1 MHIQQKDSESTT
13 QTNNQVSSKTKKETS
28 HKKTKSTIQAK
39 GSGSL
44 QPIQSKQGKKPP
56 IQAKGFNGKPLHP
69 IQRKGKSKTNGLPD
83 QLRTNMEQMGGVDL
97 SDVIVQKNSDKP
109 AQLKAEAY
117 AQGSNIHLA
126 PGKEQHLPHE
136 AWHVVQQK
144 QGRVQPTIQAKNGA
158 NINDNPALEKEAD
171 VMGAKAN
178 QGNVDI
184 TSSSLET
191 TSSASSAAPVVQR
204 YAFINKNQVTAS
216 EADFSAEMNTMMK
229 DDLVRNYISKDEF
242 KEHAAGNTDY
252 LGNLNA
258 RKPGLWLRFN
268 NAGMN
273 ILGEN
278 HTKVTLEQVMPAVG
292 STSFI
297 YEPFSADDLSNLPN
311 TKSSYETEN
320 SDRFTSMGI
329 QEEDNKQKYGGESL
343 FPKIGYAMVLALPYF
358 KKQKA
363 MSQLESNGYV
373 GQPIQRYLKI
383 SWAYAKDLS
392 TKQKVPQ
399 VLRPKEA
406 ILANAYDAHT
416 ALLNDFITELQ
427 VDGFLGDALKGA
439 DNDKY
444 YAPLAEVCEAI
455 ITAMLD
461 MADNNQDIL
470 DQSAKDKLTVAQGN
484 GATAQQQRGFFG
496 DWRNLYFKKITDDAA
511 AQGVRYAGM
520 GNNHL
525 DYLGAKGM
533 PANSTGFDMTDA
545 GIEMQSFESLTQELK
560 NKAVQVND

>member
-1 MHIQQKDSESTT
+1 
-13 QTNNQVSSKTKKETS
+13 
-28 HKKTKSTIQAK
+28 
-39 GSGSL
+39 
-44 QPIQSKQGKKPP
+44 
-56 IQAKGFNGKPLHP
+56 
-69 IQRKGKSKTNGLPD
+69 
-83 QLRTNMEQMGGVDL
+83 
-97 SDVIVQKNSDKP
+97 
-109 AQLKAEAY
+109 
-117 AQGSNIHLA
+117 
-126 PGKEQHLPHE
+126 
-136 AWHVVQQK
+136 
-144 QGRVQPTIQAKNGA
+144 
-158 NINDNPALEKEAD
+158 
-171 VMGAKAN
+171 MGAKAN

-216 EADFSAEMNTMMK
+216 EADFSPEMNTMMK
-229 DDLVRNYISKDEF
+229 DNLVRNYTSKDEF

-268 NAGMN
+268 NVGMN

-392 TKQKVPQ
+392 TKQKIPQ
-399 VLRPKEA
+399 VLRPKET
-406 ILANAYDAHT
+406 ILANAYDTHT
-416 ALLNDFITELQ
+416 ALLDDFITELQ

-444 YAPLAEVCEAI
+444 YTPLAEVCEAI

-470 DQSAKDKLTVAQGN
+470 DQSAKDKLTTAQGN
-484 GATAQQQRGFFG
+484 GATAQQQMSFFG

-520 GNNHL
+520 GNKHL

-533 PANSTGFDMTDA
+533 PANSNGFDMTDT
-545 GIEMQSFESLTQELK
+545 GIEMQSFESLTQELQS
-560 NKAVQVND
+560 KAVQVND